1 MALRINGNL
10 QLMVVGRRVSIS
22 WTKQTCEKGR
32 NQESM
37 GETLPVTH
45 STGEIEPE
53 EATSCSQAVIRVEQ

>member
-45 STGEIEPE
+45 SIGDEEPE
-53 EATSCSQAVIRVEQ
+53 EAIFCSQSETPVER